1 MGIEGKLSENINTLQ
16 KENKSSAQ
24 NIVSIQETL
33 YIQNEQ
39 VKESEKEKQEA
50 LVKMQENA
58 EQQMANINDALSNLK
73 NEINNEI
80 MKIDLNLKQEKNK
93 DMSLINEKIVCI
105 ERNVERNGKE
115 VLQFSNALADYKSK
129 LTDIEK
135 TQETNVNNLEKRI
148 VEVENG
154 IKHIDDTLDGLNSIY
169 KRNKDTN
176 I

>member
-1 MGIEGKLSENINTLQ
+1 MGKLMKSSHMLKIRMKYVKLKFKEYDENIQTLKDIEGKLSENINTLQ

-24 NIVSIQETL
+24 NIVSIQETH

-39 VKESEKEKQEA
+39 VKKSEKEKQES
-50 LVKMQENA
+50 LVKMQENE

-93 DMSLINEKIVCI
+93 DMLLINEKIVCI

-115 VLQFSNALADYKSK
+115 VLQFSN
-129 LTDIEK
+129 T
-135 TQETNVNNLEKRI
+135 LE
-148 VEVENG
+148 N
-154 IKHIDDTLDGLNSIY
+154 
-169 KRNKDTN
+169 
-176 I
+176 

>member
-1 MGIEGKLSENINTLQ
+1 MGTEETINLFVEKFKEYDENIQTLKDIESKLSENINTLQ

-39 VKESEKEKQEA
+39 VKKGEKEKQEA

-93 DMSLINEKIVCI
+93 DMSLINEKIVC
-105 ERNVERNGKE
+105 K
-115 VLQFSNALADYKSK
+115 
-129 LTDIEK
+129 
-135 TQETNVNNLEKRI
+135 
-148 VEVENG
+148 
-154 IKHIDDTLDGLNSIY
+154 
-169 KRNKDTN
+169 
-176 I
+176 